1 MTAISIKLIIYIRV
15 ANTVLQKGACMKRVN
30 TENLIPGMITAEDV
44 YNYNNQL
51 ILPKGII
58 LNDRTITKLA
68 FYSILSVRVDDQV
81 PETSLDKA
89 SYELSYA
96 ERIRMSPDFVQFR
109 KEFEEDVNN
118 FKSVMND
125 VVEKGAPLDV
135 DKLMNHTLN
144 ILDISATH
152 PNVFDMLHCMKEYD
166 DATYVHSMNVA
177 LICNIFARWM
187 RMNEEE
193 ICMATVSGLLHD
205 IGKTKIPDNI
215 IKKPGKLTDSE
226 YSLVQTHPQ
235 EGYRILQSSQLDPE
249 VLNAVLMHH
258 ERCDGTGYP
267 SHLTGDKIGKFAKM
281 VSIADVYDAM
291 TSARIYRGPLCPF
304 KAIALFESEGLQ
316 KYDTQ
321 CILTFLENVVNTY
334 LLNEVRLSNGLT
346 GHIVFVNRNKLS
358 APTVQTD
365 HGFIDLSVRPDITI
379 EALI

>member
-68 FYSILSVRVDDQV
+68 FYSILSVKVDDQV

-267 SHLTGDKIGKFAKM
+267 SHLTGDKIGKYAKM

>member
-1 MTAISIKLIIYIRV
+1 MR
-15 ANTVLQKGACMKRVN
+15 RVN
-30 TENLIPGMITAEDV
+30 TSELIPGMITAEDV

-68 FYSILSVRVDDQV
+68 FYSIMSVRVDEQ
-81 PETSLDKA
+81 TSEAPLNSD
-89 SYELSYA
+89 SYDLSYA
-96 ERIRMSPDFVQFR
+96 EKIRKSPDFIKFR
-109 KEFEEDVNN
+109 KEFEDDVSN
-118 FKSVMND
+118 FKAAMND

-135 DKLMNHTLN
+135 NKLMNHTLN
-144 ILDISATH
+144 ILDIGATH
-152 PNVFDMLHCMKEYD
+152 PNMFDMLHCMKEYD

-187 RMNEEE
+187 RMSEEE
-193 ICMATVSGLLHD
+193 ICLATVSGLLHD
-205 IGKTKIPDNI
+205 IGKTKIPDAI

-226 YSLVQTHPQ
+226 YLLVKTHPQ
-235 EGYRILQSSQLDPE
+235 EGYRILQSSNLEPE

-258 ERCDGTGYP
+258 ERCDGSGYP
-267 SHLTGDKIGKFAKM
+267 SGLKGSEIGKYAKM

-316 KYDTQ
+316 KYDTH

-346 GHIVFVNRNKLS
+346 GHIVFVNKSRLS
-358 APTVQTD
+358 APTIRTD
-365 HGFIDLSVRPDITI
+365 HGFIDLSAHPDITI
-379 EALI
+379 EALL

>member
-267 SHLTGDKIGKFAKM
+267 SHLTGDKIGKYAKM

>member
-1 MTAISIKLIIYIRV
+1 
-15 ANTVLQKGACMKRVN
+15 MKRID
-30 TENLIPGMITAEDV
+30 TDKLIPGMITAEDV
-44 YNYNNQL
+44 YNQNNQL
-51 ILPKGII
+51 ILPTVII

-81 PETSLDKA
+81 PDTSLGKA
-89 SYELSYA
+89 SYDLSYS
-96 ERIRMSPDFVQFR
+96 EKIRMSPDFVQFR

-125 VVEKGAPLDV
+125 VVEKGTPLDV

-144 ILDISATH
+144 ILDLTATH

-177 LICNIFARWM
+177 LICNVFARWM
-187 RMNEEE
+187 RMNERE

-226 YSLVQTHPQ
+226 YTLVQTHPQ

-267 SHLTGDKIGKFAKM
+267 SHLTGQEIGKYAKM

-316 KYDTQ
+316 KYDTH

-365 HGFIDLSVRPDITI
+365 HGFIDLSIRPDITI
-379 EALI
+379 EALIQFVGNYSVVNTTVLNNAFSSKTS